1 MVYTTKFFLVYQ
13 DREDMTYQQF
23 CQNMF
28 DIQRKVRTFKNRA
41 SSEYFSFMMR
51 QMQFK
56 DENGRYPTDEELL
69 GYKLRNHLYHMA
81 TGCIPELNTGNAVC
95 VSEDVCKYFKNHKK
109 DIFAGKTTIP
119 SYGSNQPIAIHN
131 RSIVF
136 SEEDGKIYLTLS
148 LFSKEGKVTYG
159 LNEQRCRFEIWHKCE
174 SSAAIVKRCLSGE
187 YKVCV
192 SQIQYNQKKR
202 MWEFALSYRFD
213 EEQNAVD
220 KDKILGIDLGVAI
233 PIVAA
238 ISGEQKR
245 WFFNRNEIDAFRRK
259 TEEIRRQM
267 SKARVQAGDGSVGHG
282 CNTRTKALDKIGHR
296 IANFRDT
303 KNHAWA
309 REIVDIALKNG
320 CGTIQMEDLSGI
332 TSGKQPRFLKN
343 WTYYDLQNKIKYKAE
358 TAGIDV
364 VLIDPKYTSQ
374 RCSCCGYISAENRK
388 TQAEFVC
395 QECGF
400 ELNADYNAA
409 RNIATKDIEKIIKKR
424 CEDKA
429 HNKAA

>member
-69 GYKLRNHLYHMA
+69 GHKLRNHLYHMA

-119 SYGSNQPIAIHN
+119 SYESNQPIAIHN
-131 RSIVF
+131 KSIAF
-136 SEEDGKIYLTLS
+136 SEEKDKLYLTLS
-148 LFSKEGKVTYG
+148 LFSKEGKAIYG
-159 LNEQRCRFEIWHKCE
+159 LNEQRCMFEIWHKCE

-238 ISGEQKR
+238 ISSEQKR
-245 WFFNRNEIDAFRRK
+245 WFFNGNEIDAFRRK

-267 SKARVQAGDGSVGHG
+267 SRARIQAGDGSVGHG
-282 CNTRTKALDKIGHR
+282 RNTRTKALDKIGHR

-332 TSGKQPRFLKN
+332 TSGRQPRFLKN